1 MDHKK
6 PRGMN
11 AINQILSGYAGQPA
25 TLAELMVCFKTSATL
40 RRVWKQ
46 ARAEMGPAART
57 PAQPQQPQAHTEQV
71 PEQRPPSPRPAA
83 WGNAILND
91 GGGAEWGDG
100 ATPAKAEEPAVKSE
114 QPSEPIKTFGSGSW
128 G

>member
-11 AINQILSGYAGQPA
+11 AINQILSSYAGQPA

-46 ARAEMGPAART
+46 ARAEMGPAARA
-57 PAQPQQPQAHTEQV
+57 AQ
-71 PEQRPPSPRPAA
+71 
-83 WGNAILND
+83 
-91 GGGAEWGDG
+91 
-100 ATPAKAEEPAVKSE
+100 SE
-114 QPSEPIKTFGSGSW
+114 SSGQTFGGSGSTW